1 MRKKEAGMRA
11 FVAAVAIAMVLG
23 RCLPL
28 AQGVGA
34 PAPAASYGFAPT
46 WGPDCYGPYSVNPYY
61 GPSIGNCGRP
71 GGFTL
76 GTNPI
81 AADRVIYR

>member
-1 MRKKEAGMRA
+1 MRA

-46 WGPDCYGPYSVNPYY
+46 WGPNCYGPYSVNPYY